1 VFYNQYVKLCNSI
14 NKAPTA
20 VAVDIG
26 FQKSVVTR
34 WKKNN
39 ATPTDANLKKI
50 ADYFGVTVDYLLGKE
65 TEKEKTSSSLDKELE
80 GVEFALFG
88 EVKELTDEEKE
99 DILEYIR
106 FKKSQRK

>member
-1 VFYNQYVKLCNSI
+1 MFYNQYVKLCNSI

-39 ATPTDANLKKI
+39 VTPTDANLKKI

-65 TEKEKTSSSLDKELE
+65 TEQEKTSSSLDKELE